1 MTNIHVEEAGA
12 VRVITIDRR
21 ERFNSLDIETA
32 RDFRR
37 AGLQCARDTA
47 VRAVVLRGLP
57 GVFCS
62 GADLKFIRERQPRY
76 GDAFKEI
83 LEYIHS
89 SISEIRRA
97 PKPFIAAVDG
107 VAAAGGFGIA
117 MACDL
122 VVASTRA
129 TFEWAYGKTA
139 LTGAESS
146 TFLLPRL
153 VGIRRAM
160 ELVLLNPRLTARD
173 ALDWGLVTAVYD
185 AEALEGQALEMAQ
198 RLADGPARAY
208 AVAKDLLNASAGFDR
223 FDLHLDRELEELTRA
238 ADGEEVAEG
247 MRAFFEKRPAHF
259 GLKRSTTE
267 DTGDTEEPS
276 CTGKAFPSVS
286 SVSSVVER

>member
-21 ERFNSLDIETA
+21 ERFNSLDVETA

-89 SISEIRRA
+89 TISEIRRA

-208 AVAKDLLNASAGFDR
+208 AVAKDLLNTSAGFDR
-223 FDLHLDRELEELTRA
+223 FDLHLDRELQELTRA
-238 ADGEEVAEG
+238 ADGPEVAEG
-247 MRAFFEKRPAHF
+247 LSAFLEKR
-259 GLKRSTTE
+259 S
-267 DTGDTEEPS
+267 
-276 CTGKAFPSVS
+276 AFYA
-286 SVSSVVER
+286 